1 MTELV
6 LAPVFSMKHVVRSSG
21 EGDSGG
27 KKYQKLEERKEGM
40 KFIVMSEK
48 VSLLEDKVG
57 CGIYLLSVHL
67 FFCHA
72 LIQ

>member
-1 MTELV
+1 
-6 LAPVFSMKHVVRSSG
+6 
-21 EGDSGG
+21 
-27 KKYQKLEERKEGM
+27 M

-57 CGIYLLSVHL
+57 CEIYLLSIHL
-67 FFCHA
+67 FLCHA